1 MSFYLIDDLEQGS
14 SEWLLWRQGVIGA
27 SDAATIM
34 GENPWAS
41 SARLM
46 EEKLGMRK
54 PFSGNA
60 ATREGHLLEN
70 FARKELT
77 KKFKKKLRPSI
88 VQDASHPFLAA
99 SLDALDSNN
108 SLIYEIKCGAKA
120 YEKISLSG
128 KIPNYYIA
136 QLQHMLMV
144 TEMDYLIYAAY
155 RPNEPLITLEVFR
168 NEAYIRELRK
178 KEKAFIKDLEAQGHK
193 VQYEF
198 RGYQVGKIKAKN
210 NVAKRTTPKKKAP
223 SWIMKDGIAM
233 FWDGS
238 RFLEGEEPGLYELGG
253 MNHYWDGEKWD
264 LPEEVGFY
272 LLNGEERFWDGN
284 SWE

>member
-155 RPNEPLITLEVFR
+155 RPNQRLITQQVDR
-168 NEAYIRELRK
+168 NEAYISRLRK
-178 KEKAFIKDLEAQGHK
+178 QELTFMRDLKKRGHK
-193 VQYEF
+193 AQNKF
-198 RGYQVGKIKAKN
+198 VGSEI
-210 NVAKRTTPKKKAP
+210 
-223 SWIMKDGIAM
+223 S
-233 FWDGS
+233 
-238 RFLEGEEPGLYELGG
+238 
-253 MNHYWDGEKWD
+253 
-264 LPEEVGFY
+264 
-272 LLNGEERFWDGN
+272 
-284 SWE
+284 